1 MAVRIGDL
9 LISGISGE
17 VFSKFVYDIRN
28 ASPTDKNICC
38 AYSQSDVVTCYMPP
52 KDMHLPLVYESSIYS
67 ARFAPGT
74 GEAETEAVI
83 RMGKKCFEV

>member
-1 MAVRIGDL
+1 MAVRIGDI
-9 LISGISGE
+9 LISGVSGE
-17 VFSKFVYDIRN
+17 VFSTFVYGIRE

-52 KDMHLPLVYESSIYS
+52 KDMYLPLVYESSIYS

-74 GEAETEAVI
+74 GEAEVEAVI
-83 RMGKKCFEV
+83 RLGKKCFE